1 MPPQRSDKKINLIEQ
16 EGRLLLATQ
25 AIKNGKYPSAA
36 AAARSFE
43 IPVSTLKAQINGRES
58 ATEKRHNRFI
68 LTGIE
73 EGSIEK
79 WLLDMDSRGV
89 ALNLPMLRDMANLL
103 LYARKTTPTTVG
115 NHWPAE
121 FIRRRPNLST
131 RLSRKYDYQRA
142 LSEDP

>member
-1 MPPQRSDKKINLIEQ
+1 MANIPQLQ
-16 EGRLLLATQ
+16 LLHDLLRYLSQ
-25 AIKNGKYPSAA
+25 L
-36 AAARSFE
+36 
-43 IPVSTLKAQINGRES
+43 LKVQTNGRES

-131 RLSRKYDYQRA
+131 RLSLKYDYQRA